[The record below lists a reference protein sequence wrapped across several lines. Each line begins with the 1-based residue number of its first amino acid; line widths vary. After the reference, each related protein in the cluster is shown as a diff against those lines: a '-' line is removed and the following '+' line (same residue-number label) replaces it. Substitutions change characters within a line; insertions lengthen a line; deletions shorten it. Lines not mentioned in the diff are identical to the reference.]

1 MRARVVVRRLSS
13 LQSGSFV
20 SLIALVAGLGASATA
35 FAQTPS
41 QPTEPPASNGTAPT
55 DTPAV
60 GSAPSATPSTPAN
73 AKSGASI
80 PQITVTAAKA
90 KTAGP
95 KTQRAVA
102 TRPSSALAPVTQQ
115 TAPPVPSPFDSTS
128 AAAHVTPQD
137 VPSLGKTG
145 TPLANL
151 PMNVQIIPRAI
162 LNQQGDTMLR
172 QAITN
177 ASGVNQGGQDSL
189 GYFDHFL
196 IRGFNAQIYE
206 DGFSD
211 GDQLGGIS
219 HSLNGVKSIEVLE
232 GPGSALFGSGPPGG
246 TINMAH
252 YTPSSTF
259 HYGDSV
265 TMGSFG
271 TITNQG
277 YVTGPTTI
285 EGLNYRVDGTVS
297 RSDGFRDLGSHDYE
311 IRPDFTWAIN
321 NHDIEVSLDA
331 RDIHQTPD
339 SYGLIYFHGNPIG
352 NVPINSRYSTPW
364 AFANENYF
372 RPTVTDKWWVSD
384 FLTINNRFA
393 YTHRTLDVERNGDS
407 ASTIANIAGPNA
419 GLVTNR
425 QLREQED
432 LDNSYD
438 YQFEPVWKFYTG
450 SVGHTL
456 LTGFEALHQTTATSR
471 ETASLPNVVTFAP
484 IPTETPATTT
494 FQCDATHSCDDDRLA
509 ATYLSTYATDQ
520 IDVTDRFKVRAGIRY
535 EWWDTSL
542 LPLISVSGRFNSNGM
557 PILAGEEEDQKQ
569 TPLSWNV
576 GALYKLLPGVSV
588 FGGVSKSWL
597 SNFNSENT
605 QQGIGP
611 AESGMQYEGG
621 LRFASFDDKI
631 VLNTAVFRVLRNDVA
646 VAFTPIAGSTI
657 EEVAFDDYKVDGV
670 EASLDARITDQWH
683 VLANATAMDPVVTA
697 SPQTVVQSTVLDH
710 APQGVPRY
718 LANLW
723 TTYDFSIAGI
733 HGFQVGAGVNY
744 QDKSY
749 SDNTNVNSIPA
760 ATVLNAEVAYL
771 SPTWDVI
778 LNVKNLTNARYFV
791 AANAAGAYVAD
802 PLSAFLTIRFKQ

>member
-1 MRARVVVRRLSS
+1 MTVPAKPARRT
-13 LQSGSFV
+13 
-20 SLIALVAGLGASATA
+20 AL
-35 FAQTPS
+35 P
-41 QPTEPPASNGTAPT
+41 E
-55 DTPAV
+55 
-60 GSAPSATPSTPAN
+60 
-73 AKSGASI
+73 
-80 PQITVTAAKA
+80 ITVTSRKRRAA
-90 KTAGP
+90 P
-95 KTQRAVA
+95 KLQRAA
-102 TRPSSALAPVTQQ
+102 SANRPAAGGSTAQQ
-115 TAPPVPSPFDSTS
+115 TAPSASSPFDSS
-128 AAAHVTPQD
+128 GAAAHVTPLD
-137 VPSLGKTG
+137 VPGLGKTG
-145 TPLANL
+145 TNLADL
-151 PMNVQIIPRAI
+151 PMSVQIIPRAVI
-162 LNQQGDTMLR
+162 NQQGDTMLR

-196 IRGFNAQIYE
+196 IRGFNAQVYQ

-219 HSLNGVKSIEVLE
+219 HSLNGVKNIEILE

-246 TINMAH
+246 TINIVH
-252 YTPSSTF
+252 SSPLSTF

-265 TMGSFG
+265 TAGSFG
-271 TITNQG
+271 TVTNQG

-285 EGLNYRVDGTVS
+285 QGLNYRVDGFAS

-321 NHDIEVSLDA
+321 DHTFEFSLDA
-331 RDIHQTPD
+331 RDVHQTPD
-339 SYGLIYFHGNPIG
+339 SYGLIYFHGTPIG
-352 NVPINSRYSTPW
+352 SVPIDSKYSTPW

-372 RPTVTDKWWVSD
+372 RPTLTDKWWISD
-384 FLTINNRFA
+384 VLTINNRFA
-393 YTHRTLDVERNGDS
+393 YTHRNLDVERNGDS
-407 ASTIANIAGPNA
+407 SSTAPSTTGSAAGF
-419 GLVTNR
+419 VINR

-432 LDNSYD
+432 LDNTYD

-450 SVGHTL
+450 PVGHTL
-456 LTGFEALHQTTATSR
+456 LTGFEAVHQTMATAR
-471 ETASLPNVVTFAP
+471 ETADLPNVATFAP
-484 IPTETPATTT
+484 IPTETPANII
-494 FQCDATHSCDDDRLA
+494 FQCDAKHSCDDDRLA

-520 IDVTDRFKVRAGIRY
+520 IDVTDRFKVRTGIRY

-542 LPLISVSGRFNSNGM
+542 LPLITVPGRFNSNGM
-557 PILAGEEEDQKQ
+557 PIIGGEEEDQKE

-576 GALYKLLPGVSV
+576 GALYKLVPGLSA

-597 SNFNSENT
+597 TNFNSENT

-611 AESGMQYEGG
+611 AESAMQYEGG
-621 LRFASFDDKI
+621 LRFASLDDRI
-631 VLNTAVFRVLRNDVA
+631 VLNTAVFRVLRNNVA
-646 VAFTPIAGSTI
+646 VAFSVPGTTI
-657 EEVAFDDYKVDGV
+657 EQTAFDDYKIDGV

-697 SPQTVVQSTVLDH
+697 SPQTAVQSTALDH

-723 TTYDFSIAGI
+723 TAYDLSIAGI

-749 SDNTNVNSIPA
+749 SDTTNTNSIPA
-760 ATVLNAEVAYL
+760 ATVLNAELAYL
-771 SPTWDVI
+771 SPTWDVV
-778 LNVKNLTNARYFV
+778 LNVKNLSNARYFV

-802 PLSAFLTIRFKQ
+802 PLSAYLTIRFKQ

>member
-1 MRARVVVRRLSS
+1 M
-13 LQSGSFV
+13 
-20 SLIALVAGLGASATA
+20 
-35 FAQTPS
+35 
-41 QPTEPPASNGTAPT
+41 
-55 DTPAV
+55 
-60 GSAPSATPSTPAN
+60 
-73 AKSGASI
+73 
-80 PQITVTAAKA
+80 
-90 KTAGP
+90 
-95 KTQRAVA
+95 
-102 TRPSSALAPVTQQ
+102 
-115 TAPPVPSPFDSTS
+115 
-128 AAAHVTPQD
+128 
-137 VPSLGKTG
+137 GKTG

-196 IRGFNAQIYE
+196 IRGFNAQIFE

-219 HSLNGVKSIEVLE
+219 HSLNGVKSVEVLE

-246 TINMAH
+246 TINIVH

-259 HYGDSV
+259 HYGDSL

-271 TITNQG
+271 TVTNQG
-277 YVTGPTTI
+277 YVTGPTTVQ
-285 EGLNYRVDGTVS
+285 GLNYRVDATVS
-297 RSDGFRDLGSHDYE
+297 RSDGFRSLGSQDYE

-321 NHDIEVSLDA
+321 NHDFEFSVDA

-339 SYGLIYFHGNPIG
+339 SYGLIYFHGNPIS
-352 NVPINSRYSTPW
+352 NVPIDSKYSTPW
-364 AFANENYF
+364 SFADENYF
-372 RPTVTDKWWVSD
+372 RPTFTDKWWISD

-393 YTHRTLDVERNGDS
+393 YTHRNLDVERNGDS
-407 ASTIANIAGPNA
+407 TSTAVSLGT
-419 GLVTNR
+419 VVNR

-456 LTGFEALHQTTATSR
+456 LTGFESLHQTTATAR
-471 ETASLPNVVTFAP
+471 QTADLPVISAFVPF
-484 IPTETPATTT
+484 PTEMPGTTT
-494 FQCDATHSCDDDRLA
+494 FQCDAKHSCDDDRLA

-520 IDVTDRFKVRAGIRY
+520 IDVTDRFKVRAGVRY

-542 LPLISVSGRFNSNGM
+542 LPLTTVPTSSTNGAPGRFNSNGV
-557 PILAGEEEDQKQ
+557 PIIAGEMEDQKQ

-576 GALYKLLPGVSV
+576 GALYKILPGVSAY
-588 FGGVSKSWL
+588 GGVSKSWL
-597 SNFNSENT
+597 TNFNSENT

-611 AESGMQYEGG
+611 NESGMQYEGG
-621 LRFASFDDKI
+621 LRFASLDDKI
-631 VLNTAVFRVLRNDVA
+631 VLNTAVFRVLRNNVA

-657 EEVAFDDYKVDGV
+657 EQVAFDDYKIDGV
-670 EASLDARITDQWH
+670 EASLDAKVTDQWH
-683 VLANATAMDPVVTA
+683 VLANATVMDPVVTS
-697 SPQTVVQSTVLDH
+697 SPQTAAAAQSTVLDH

-723 TTYDFSIAGI
+723 TTYDFAIAGI

-760 ATVLNAEVAYL
+760 ATVVNAELAYL
-771 SPTWDVI
+771 SPTWDVV

>member
-1 MRARVVVRRLSS
+1 
-13 LQSGSFV
+13 
-20 SLIALVAGLGASATA
+20 LICGLGVSATA
-35 FAQTPS
+35 FAQTAPAPS
-41 QPTEPPASNGTAPT
+41 TEAPASSNATPTAAPATPPT
-55 DTPAV
+55 NPAPAATTPA
-60 GSAPSATPSTPAN
+60 APVQSTT
-73 AKSGASI
+73 I
-80 PQITVTAAKA
+80 PTITVTSRKRRTPQKTPPAVAAK
-90 KTAGP
+90 
-95 KTQRAVA
+95 
-102 TRPSSALAPVTQQ
+102 PSSAGGAVVQQ
-115 TAPPVPSPFDSTS
+115 TAPSVPSPFDSS
-128 AAAHVTPQD
+128 GAAAHVTPQD
-137 VPSLGKTG
+137 VPGLGKTG
-145 TPLANL
+145 TKLADL
-151 PMNVQIIPRAI
+151 PVSVQVIPRAVI
-162 LNQQGDTMLR
+162 NQQGDTMLR

-196 IRGFNAQIYE
+196 IRGFNAQIYQ

-219 HSLNGVKSIEVLE
+219 HSLNGVKNIEVLE

-246 TINMAH
+246 TINIVH
-252 YTPSSTF
+252 YTPLSTF

-265 TMGSFG
+265 TAGSFG
-271 TITNQG
+271 SVTNQG

-285 EGLNYRVDGTVS
+285 QGLNYRVDGFAS

-321 NHDIEVSLDA
+321 DHNFEFSLDA
-331 RDIHQTPD
+331 RDVHQTPD
-339 SYGLIYFHGNPIG
+339 SYGLIYFRGTPISG
-352 NVPINSRYSTPW
+352 VPIDSKYSTPW
-364 AFANENYF
+364 SFANGNYF
-372 RPTVTDKWWVSD
+372 RPTFTDKWWISD

-393 YTHRTLDVERNGDS
+393 YTHRNLDVDRNGDS
-407 ASTIANIAGPNA
+407 SSTAPSFTGATSGFVI
-419 GLVTNR
+419 NR

-432 LDNSYD
+432 LDNTYD

-450 SVGHTL
+450 PIGHTL
-456 LTGFEALHQTTATSR
+456 LTGFEAIHQTIATSR
-471 ETASLPNVVTFAP
+471 ETADLPNVATFAP
-484 IPTETPATTT
+484 IPTETPANII
-494 FQCDATHSCDDDRLA
+494 FQCDAKHSCDDDQLA

-520 IDVTDRFKVRAGIRY
+520 IDVTDRFKVRAGIRQD
-535 EWWDTSL
+535 WWDTSL
-542 LPLISVSGRFNSNGM
+542 LPLTTVPGRFNSNGM
-557 PILAGEEEDQKQ
+557 PIIAGQEEDQKE

-576 GALYKLLPGVSV
+576 GALYKLVPGITA

-597 SNFNSENT
+597 TNFNSENT

-621 LRFASFDDKI
+621 LRFASLDDKI
-631 VLNTAVFRVLRNDVA
+631 ILNTAIFRVLRNNVA
-646 VAFTPIAGSTI
+646 VAFSIPGTTI
-657 EEVAFDDYKVDGV
+657 EQTGFDDYKIDGV

-683 VLANATAMDPVVTA
+683 VLANATVMDPVVTA
-697 SPQTVVQSTVLDH
+697 SPQTVIQSTALDH

-733 HGFQVGAGVNY
+733 HGFQAGIGVNY

-749 SDNTNVNSIPA
+749 SDTTNTNSISA
-760 ATVLNAEVAYL
+760 ATVLNAELAYL
-771 SPTWDVI
+771 SPTWDVV

-802 PLSAFLTIRFKQ
+802 PLSAYLTIRFKQ

>member
-1 MRARVVVRRLSS
+1 VPAV
-13 LQSGSFV
+13 
-20 SLIALVAGLGASATA
+20 
-35 FAQTPS
+35 TP
-41 QPTEPPASNGTAPT
+41 PGPASNAAPVGTE
-55 DTPAV
+55 PAD
-60 GSAPSATPSTPAN
+60 APS
-73 AKSGASI
+73 GRSI
-80 PQITVTAAKA
+80 PPITVTA
-90 KTAGP
+90 P
-95 KTQRAVA
+95 KTRTQGSKPLRAVA
-102 TRPSSALAPVTQQ
+102 TRSAAAAKPVAQQSAPPAPSS
-115 TAPPVPSPFDSTS
+115 FDSTS

-137 VPSLGKTG
+137 VPALGKTG

-151 PMNVQIIPRAI
+151 PMNVQVIPRAI

-246 TINMAH
+246 TINIVH

-285 EGLNYRVDGTVS
+285 DGLNYRVDGTAS

-311 IRPDFTWAIN
+311 LRPDFTWAVN
-321 NHDIEVSLDA
+321 NHTFEVSIDG

-339 SYGLIYFHGNPIG
+339 SYGLIYFHGTPIS
-352 NVPINSRYSTPW
+352 NVPIDAKYSTPW
-364 AFANENYF
+364 AFADENYF
-372 RPTVTDKWWVSD
+372 RPTFTDKWWINDV
-384 FLTINNRFA
+384 LTINNRFA
-393 YTHRTLDVERNGDS
+393 YTHRDLDVERNGDS
-407 ASTIANIAGPNA
+407 ASTAVSAGT
-419 GLVTNR
+419 VINR

-450 SVGHTL
+450 SIGHTL
-456 LTGFEALHQTTATSR
+456 LTGFEALHQTTATAR
-471 ETASLPNVVTFAP
+471 ETADLPVISAFMP
-484 IPTETPATTT
+484 FPTEMQANTF
-494 FQCDATHSCDDDRLA
+494 FQCNAAHSCDDDRLN

-520 IDVTDRFKVRAGIRY
+520 IDVTDRFKVRAGVRY

-542 LPLISVSGRFNSNGM
+542 LPLTTVPTSATNGAPGRFNSNGM
-557 PILAGEEEDQKQ
+557 PIIAGEMEDQKQ

-576 GALYKLLPGVSV
+576 AALYKLLPGVSV
-588 FGGVSKSWL
+588 YGGVAKSWL

-621 LRFASFDDKI
+621 LRFYTPDERI
-631 VLNTAVFRVLRNDVA
+631 TLNTAVFRVLRNNVA
-646 VAFTPIAGSTI
+646 VAFTPVAGSTI
-657 EEVAFDDYKVDGV
+657 EQIAFDDYKIDGV
-670 EASLDARITDQWH
+670 EASLDGKITDQWH
-683 VLANATAMDPVVTA
+683 VLANATVMDPVVTS
-697 SPQTVVQSTVLDH
+697 SPQTAAQSTVLDH

-723 TTYDFSIAGI
+723 TTYDFAIAGI

-760 ATVLNAEVAYL
+760 ATVVNAELAYL

-778 LNVKNLTNARYFV
+778 LNVKNLTDARYFV

-802 PLSAFLTIRFKQ
+802 PLSAYLTIRFKE